1 MKSLSGALLF
11 TGREAF
17 LSQEALKVW
26 QTLSDVQVKAFQR
39 EKRLLV
45 LSAKGVPWLF
55 LNGGSPARFTPREL
69 RQLVGYCREGAQLL
83 GLSLVRL
90 HLSDPVELGWNPR
103 EEAAFFTA
111 LLEGYPGRGSRK
123 EDVPVSFDILPA
135 CGERARCFA
144 EGVNL
149 CRTLVDRPSSEISP
163 QSFQEEI
170 AALFSLG
177 PFSLRA
183 WVGKELESEG
193 FGGIAAVGR
202 GAPVPPR
209 LLDLRYSPV
218 GPVGRVLLVGK
229 GITFDGGG
237 MNLKSAQEMMNM
249 RVDMAGAAA
258 VVGIMKIVSALNL
271 PLEISALMPLAENL
285 LSPTAY
291 RQGDVLTL
299 YGGKRVEIRNTD
311 AEGRLLLADALA
323 YGSLFKPDL
332 TIDLATLTGAAVSAL
347 GERVAALFS
356 RSDSLA
362 KELVSWGERVAEP
375 LWRLPLCDIY
385 RGDLKSD
392 VADLKNSQY
401 GTGAG
406 AIKAA
411 LFLDSFAPKGEWA
424 HLDIAGTAYVEKG
437 SFFGIPGAT
446 GFGVRLLSLF
456 LEEWSK
462 RPSNSRKNLRK
473 SKA

>member
-1 MKSLSGALLF
+1 MKKLSGALLF
-11 TGREAF
+11 TGGEAF
-17 LSQEALKVW
+17 LPQEALKIW
-26 QTLSDVQVKAFQR
+26 QTLSGDQVRSFQR
-39 EKRLLV
+39 EKRLLA
-45 LSAKGVPWLF
+45 LSAKGIPWLF
-55 LNGGSPARFTPREL
+55 LNGGSPSRFSPREF
-69 RQLVGYCREGAQLL
+69 RQLIGYCREGAQLL
-83 GLSLVRL
+83 GLSRVRL
-90 HLSDPVELGWNPR
+90 HLSDPVELGWDPR
-103 EEAAFFTA
+103 EEAAFFTT

-123 EDVPVSFDILPA
+123 EDLVSFDILPP
-135 CGERARCFA
+135 CGERARSFA

-170 AALFSLG
+170 RALFSSG

-183 WVGKELESEG
+183 WIGKELEREG

-202 GAPVPPR
+202 GALVPSR

-218 GPVGRVLLVGK
+218 EPVGRVLLVGK

-258 VVGIMKIVSALNL
+258 VAGIMKIVSTLNL

-285 LSPTAY
+285 ISPTAY

-362 KELVSWGERVAEP
+362 KRLVSWGERVAEP

-385 RGDLKSD
+385 RGDIKSD